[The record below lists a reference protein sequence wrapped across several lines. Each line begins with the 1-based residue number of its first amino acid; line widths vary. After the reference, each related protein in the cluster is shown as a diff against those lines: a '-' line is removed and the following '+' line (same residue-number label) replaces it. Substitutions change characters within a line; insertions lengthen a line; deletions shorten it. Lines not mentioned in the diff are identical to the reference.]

1 MSKNYPSL
9 SSKSPEMDWTY
20 SVQLNHWFLK
30 PIGAWP
36 FSFSIT
42 IADKIISICLTT
54 ISSCLIG
61 FLLVPCALCAFLD
74 REGDITAKIKMIGPL
89 SFCIMAAAKYC
100 ILVYRGNDIAR
111 CIEHVRLDWERASNY
126 DRDREI
132 VVKNAEFGRSLVI
145 LCAVFMYGGGVFFC
159 TIMPLC
165 ATRTEIIDN
174 VTIRVPSFPIYR
186 KLIDPRSSPYFEI
199 VQFLQCLAGYVIYT
213 ITISAC
219 SLAAVFVMHA
229 CGQFRI
235 LLSKLDNFV
244 MDEEKKSKLDFSNR
258 GMGDIVEYHLRILG
272 FVSGIEELFNEI
284 CFIELVGCTLN
295 ICFLGYQLIT
305 EWEHN
310 ETIGTLTFCTL
321 LMSFT
326 FNIFILCYIGELLVE
341 QCKNVGITSYM
352 IDWYRLPRKKALG
365 LILII
370 ASSNSPIKLT
380 AGKLFELSLA
390 SFCSVV
396 KSAVGYLSL
405 LRTLDNEMNMDSLT

>member
-42 IADKIISICLTT
+42 IADKIISIGLIT

-74 REGDITAKIKMIGPL
+74 REGDVIAKIRMIGPL
-89 SFCIMAAAKYC
+89 SFFIMAAAKYC
-100 ILVYRGNDIAR
+100 ILLYRGNDIAR

-126 DRDREI
+126 DKDREI

-145 LCAVFMYGGGVFFC
+145 LCAVFMYGGGVFFF
-159 TIMPLC
+159 TIVPLC
-165 ATRTEIIDN
+165 VRRTEIIDN
-174 VTIRVPSFPIYR
+174 ETIRVPSFPIYR
-186 KLIDPRSSPYFEI
+186 KLIDPRSSPYIEI
-199 VQFLQCLAGYVIYT
+199 VQFLQSLASYVVCS

-235 LLSKLDNFV
+235 LMYKLDNFV
-244 MDEEKKSKLDFSNR
+244 MDEEQKSKQDFSDK
-258 GMGDIVEYHLRILG
+258 GMGDIVEYHLRILRY
-272 FVSGIEELFNEI
+272 VSF
-284 CFIELVGCTLN
+284 
-295 ICFLGYQLIT
+295 Q

-310 ETIGTLTFCTL
+310 ETIRTLTFCTL